1 MFIGWDTSHLYT
13 WGSDKNIKLAS
24 YCLTNCL
31 RANEFL
37 AMPSMFHETT
47 DSLNASAIADL
58 SDLNS
63 LNFDNQAQVH
73 QHVCHA
79 VHLAVGQTVVQ
90 EGGTGHHFEVLCSL
104 LDRLG

>member
-1 MFIGWDTSHLYT
+1 MSHLYT
-13 WGSDKNIKLAS
+13 WGSDRNINLAS

-37 AMPSMFHETT
+37 ARPSMFHVAT
-47 DSLNASAIADL
+47 DSLYAPAIADL

-63 LNFDNQAQVH
+63 LNCENQAHVH
-73 QHVCHA
+73 H
-79 VHLAVGQTVVQ
+79 HLAVGQTVVQ
-90 EGGTGHHFEVLCSL
+90 GGDTGHHVEVLWSL